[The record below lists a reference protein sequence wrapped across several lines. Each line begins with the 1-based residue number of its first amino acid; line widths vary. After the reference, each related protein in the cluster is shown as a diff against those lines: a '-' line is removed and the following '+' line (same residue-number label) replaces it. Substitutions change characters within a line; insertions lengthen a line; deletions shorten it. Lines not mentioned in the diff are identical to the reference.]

1 MVCKLFGKDVV
12 KSVREKE
19 TERGEE
25 REGKRRRKKK
35 REVHI
40 QTPNPLAFAK
50 MTNAGTEA

>member
-1 MVCKLFGKDVV
+1 MLKVL
-12 KSVREKE
+12 
-19 TERGEE
+19 ERKRQ
-25 REGKRRRKKK
+25 REGERKKK

>member
-1 MVCKLFGKDVV
+1 MLLKVLERKRQ
-12 KSVREKE
+12 REKR
-19 TERGEE
+19 ERGEE
-25 REGKRRRKKK
+25 RAEEEKK

>member
-1 MVCKLFGKDVV
+1 MLLK
-12 KSVREKE
+12 VRERNRQRWA
-19 TERGEE
+19 ERE
-25 REGKRRRKKK
+25 REGGKK